1 MQIQNWQ
8 IKEHLKYDSNNFW
21 VAIEGQQA
29 LIGLTDY
36 GQWVIGDILYIEI
49 GKVGA
54 ILQKG
59 ESFGSV
65 ESGKWVGNLIAPISG
80 QVIACNNTA
89 VDDPH
94 QIQADPYGIGW
105 LIKVDLASDRE
116 ICTLF
121 DCVDY
126 ANFVKEQVK
135 NAA

>member
-1 MQIQNWQ
+1 MQIENWKV
-8 IKEHLKYDSNNFW
+8 KEDLKYDSNNFW

-49 GKVGA
+49 GKEGA
-54 ILQKG
+54 TLQKG

-65 ESGKWVGNLIAPISG
+65 ESGKWVGNLIAPVSG
-80 QVIACNNTA
+80 RVVACNNTA

-94 QIQADPYGIGW
+94 KIQADPYGTGW
-105 LIKVDLASDRE
+105 LIKVALATDKEVSALLNCAAYVE
-116 ICTLF
+116 
-121 DCVDY
+121 
-126 ANFVKEQVK
+126 FVKEQVK